1 MKDFR
6 HKRWIITTHFNCFLI
21 HIANNKGS
29 LGSFPGVILL
39 KIDENHTFLPCYPKG
54 SPPIDV
60 LTVLNYFRHWTG
72 IIKICFNCFL
82 IHIATTRGSLGSFP
96 GVILPKI
103 DKNHTFLP
111 CYPKRSPPIDILTK
125 SNDFRHKTGIITTHF
140 NCFLIHIASTRGSV
154 GSLPAGIL
162 PKIDKIYTFF
172 VMLPKVI
179 TPNRRSNSIERLRAQ
194 KKNHKNPFQLFY
206 DSYSHN
212 QGVTE
217 VIFGGSCAPNR
228 QKP

>member
-1 MKDFR
+1 MIMIFITDIPIFAIFFFR
-6 HKRWIITTHFNCFLI
+6 YLRKN
-21 HIANNKGS
+21 
-29 LGSFPGVILL
+29 FPIFRYLTPLL
-39 KIDENHTFLPCYPKG
+39 HP
-54 SPPIDV
+54 
-60 LTVLNYFRHWTG
+60 
-72 IIKICFNCFL
+72 
-82 IHIATTRGSLGSFP
+82 
-96 GVILPKI
+96 
-103 DKNHTFLP
+103 P

-125 SNDFRHKTGIITTHF
+125 SNDVRHKTGIITTHF